1 MQARQIIE
9 KAEIRVGD
17 LRHAQETQGMTK
29 ASGEASKQNKA
40 VIEEIVG
47 CGEKHGDFL

>member
-1 MQARQIIE
+1 MQAGEIIE
-9 KAEIRVGD
+9 KVEIRMGD

-40 VIEEIVG
+40 VIE
-47 CGEKHGDFL
+47 KK